1 MKAEREKNGRK
12 IKIYDLSAINF
23 RLYIFFI
30 FIEKTQQ
37 NRSDGVQFFLHCC
50 SLVLTGLFPL
60 LAQWDGAR
68 TIWDLHR
75 DQFFYIFHTHPK
87 RCQTNFHQ
95 IVILWISSFAFI
107 GSCFS
112 LSITYPS
119 NCPWTMRLRSSNN
132 NGQPSCV
139 SAGKKGKKIV
149 KTSFLGFEFES
160 LFFFFFFDLDGASG
174 GEVEEAEVR
183 SNKKLMTVSILK
195 HQAFAFITIKNW
207 NLIDLFWCFHWQ
219 SLPST
224 QHTAG
229 SSNNRVETIVAWIE
243 DDDGEQEE
251 ATPKQKICVCVELD
265 KGSSDWLECCALL
278 RREESL
284 EIHNRKLWLWRSQE
298 GSLHEISI

>member
-1 MKAEREKNGRK
+1 MAFNFSFTAA
-12 IKIYDLSAINF
+12 LS
-23 RLYIFFI
+23 Y
-30 FIEKTQQ
+30 
-37 NRSDGVQFFLHCC
+37 
-50 SLVLTGLFPL
+50 SLVFSPF

-75 DQFFYIFHTHPK
+75 DQFFYTFHTHPK

-107 GSCFS
+107 GFCFS

-132 NGQPSCV
+132 NSQPSCV
-139 SAGKKGKKIV
+139 SAGKKGKK
-149 KTSFLGFEFES
+149 KSWRRRFSGS
-160 LFFFFFFDLDGASG
+160 SSNRSFFFFFDLDGASG

-229 SSNNRVETIVAWIE
+229 SSNNRVENHR
-243 DDDGEQEE
+243 
-251 ATPKQKICVCVELD
+251 CLD
-265 KGSSDWLECCALL
+265 WRWWWRTRRSDSKTKNLCM
-278 RREESL
+278 RR
-284 EIHNRKLWLWRSQE
+284 I
-298 GSLHEISI
+298 G

>member
-1 MKAEREKNGRK
+1 MVNARDESRAREEWKKNQNLWSERYKFSL
-12 IKIYDLSAINF
+12 I
-23 RLYIFFI
+23 YIFFI
-30 FIEKTQQ
+30 FIGKTQQ
-37 NRSDGVQFFLHCC
+37 NRSDGVQFFFA
-50 SLVLTGLFPL
+50 VLSCAHWSFPL
-60 LAQWDGAR
+60 LVQWDGAH

-75 DQFFYIFHTHPK
+75 DQFFYTFHTHPK

-107 GSCFS
+107 GFS

-132 NGQPSCV
+132 NSQPSCV
-139 SAGKKGKKIV
+139 SAGKKRKKNREDVVSRVRVRIAH
-149 KTSFLGFEFES
+149 
-160 LFFFFFFDLDGASG
+160 FFFFFDLDGASG

-229 SSNNRVETIVAWIE
+229 SSNNRVETIVA
-243 DDDGEQEE
+243 GLKMMMANKKKRLQNKKFVY
-251 ATPKQKICVCVELD
+251 A
-265 KGSSDWLECCALL
+265 
-278 RREESL
+278 
-284 EIHNRKLWLWRSQE
+284 
-298 GSLHEISI
+298 